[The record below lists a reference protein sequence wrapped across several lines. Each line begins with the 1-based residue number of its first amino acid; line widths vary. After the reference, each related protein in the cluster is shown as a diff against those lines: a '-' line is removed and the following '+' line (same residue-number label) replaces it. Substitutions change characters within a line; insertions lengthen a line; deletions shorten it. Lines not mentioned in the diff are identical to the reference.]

1 MKMKIFSDLA
11 GYNKVMCKHVYEYMG
26 PGPCGYCGLNTHD
39 PDWSKRNEIYRQYK
53 EKVGYFYNTN
63 QWWSI

>member
-1 MKMKIFSDLA
+1 MTDCS
-11 GYNKVMCKHVYEYMG
+11 HVYQYTS
-26 PGPCGYCGLNTHD
+26 PGPCGKCGYITHD
-39 PDWSKRNEIYRQYK
+39 PNWDKVNKLYAEYK